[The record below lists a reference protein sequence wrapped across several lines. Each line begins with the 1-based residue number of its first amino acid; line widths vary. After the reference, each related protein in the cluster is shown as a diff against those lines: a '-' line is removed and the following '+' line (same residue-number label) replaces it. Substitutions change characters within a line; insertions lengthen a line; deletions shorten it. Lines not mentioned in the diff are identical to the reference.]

1 MSTPKHQIVASSAS
15 FTVDPENPALELY
28 ILAQG
33 RKGNPR
39 VCFVPAASGATQRCC
54 PRYFPRRMDFAAW
67 YTFRCVPGA

>member
-1 MSTPKHQIVASSAS
+1 MSTPKRQIIASGAS
-15 FTVDPENPALELY
+15 FTVDPENPALEPY
-28 ILAQG
+28 ILAQA

-39 VCFVPAASGATQRCC
+39 VYFVPAASGATGRCR